1 MSDQYV
7 SPEYAVNDEH
17 LIPISDYPYYM
28 QRVPTSKMFIVR
40 QALQKYRD
48 AVGADAEVYD
58 ASQGDGGKSLP
69 GVPKHLLEAAYQLQA
84 EIGTGYDTPSGHPK
98 FKKAVIENYW
108 QLDASTG
115 WGTDNVLAG
124 QGGRDAL
131 MKAYSA
137 MVSLGRGRVGDVL
150 LTSAVPWIS
159 YNWGPYVA
167 GLNVL
172 RAPGDPNKAW
182 SYTEEALDEAVAF
195 ARQSQRRVAGVIIT
209 SPDNP
214 TGRTMPIEKQISLAK
229 KALALGI
236 GFVLFDWMYHW
247 VTEGQSHDINQ
258 VLGAFTS
265 AERDRL
271 IFLDGLS
278 KSLGA
283 SNVRSAHM
291 LASTEV
297 TKFATSHASHGVIP
311 SFYSQAVAI
320 SAYEMGYGEAA
331 KSIIEPTNASRK
343 VLRKFLDEKDIE
355 YIMGDGYYAF
365 INVERWIKAKGLNDS
380 IDLGQIIAEQYG
392 LAVVP
397 GAFFSPAAK
406 YWVRFSY
413 ALPPERTTAA
423 SARLYEALSAML

>member
-1 MSDQYV
+1 MSDHYV
-7 SPEYAVNDEH
+7 PPQYAVTDEH
-17 LIPISDYPYYM
+17 LIPPSDYPYYM

-69 GVPKHLLEAAYQLQA
+69 GVPHHLLERAYKLQV
-84 EIGTGYDTPSGHPK
+84 EVGTGYDTPSGHPR
-98 FKKAVIENYW
+98 FRKAAVENYW
-108 QLDASTG
+108 QLDSATG
-115 WGTDNVLAG
+115 WGIDNILAG
-124 QGGRDAL
+124 QGGRDVL

-137 MVSLGRGRVGDVL
+137 MVALGRGRVGDAII
-150 LTSAVPWIS
+150 TSAVPWIS

-182 SYTEEALDEAVAF
+182 VYTEEALEEAVAF
-195 ARQSQRRVAGVIIT
+195 ARESNRRAAGIIIT

-214 TGRTMPIEKQISLAK
+214 TGRTMPLEKQISLAK
-229 KALALGI
+229 KALSLGV
-236 GFVLFDWMYHW
+236 GFVLFDWIYHW
-247 VTEGQSHDINQ
+247 VTEGEPHDINK
-258 VLGAFTS
+258 VLSAFPS

-283 SNVRSAHM
+283 SNVRSAHI

-297 TKFATSHASHGVIP
+297 IKFATSQASHGVIP

-320 SAYEMGYGEAA
+320 AAYEMGYAEAA
-331 KSIIEPTNASRK
+331 KPIIEPTNASRQ
-343 VLRKFLDEKDIE
+343 VLRNLLDEKDME

-365 INVERWIKAKGLNDS
+365 INVGRWIKAKGLEDS
-380 IDLGQIIAEQYG
+380 IGLGQILAEEYG

-397 GAFFSPAAK
+397 GSFFSPAAK
-406 YWVRFSY
+406 NWIRFSY
-413 ALPPERTTAA
+413 ALPPERTEAA
-423 SARLYEALSAML
+423 ATRLHNALSEFV